1 MDSQTR
7 LGLELFG
14 AALVLGMLGDQ
25 LLRVGPWGLNAFVW
39 IGCLVVVSCGLGYR
53 WWAEHIRVQPWFI
66 LPLGGLALLYLGRDA
81 ATLKLVNSVAV
92 LAALALG
99 VWQMQRARL
108 RRHPS
113 VAVEPPGLLAAG
125 IKALFEVPRF
135 LTRDIDWKSLKAE
148 ERGKKAAA
156 VARGVLIALPVLVLF
171 GTLFVA
177 ADAAFASLLAHTFE
191 IDPTLLPGHLLLT
204 VLFTWIVGGFLY
216 GVLINKTRAPEEA
229 DGPVDDEAL
238 DATPRFSLGIVEV
251 SVVLGLVNAL
261 FATFVLVQLSYFFG
275 GHHTVLDTA
284 GLTLAAYARSGFF
297 ELVMVV
303 SLALPFML
311 GLRRLLAVKAGR
323 PLRLF
328 HALAGVQVGLLFL
341 ILASAAQRMWLYQ
354 HIYGLT
360 ELRLY
365 VSSFIVWLA
374 FVLGWFLL
382 SVLRDRVERFMPG
395 AVAAGFVVVVGL
407 HLINPDALIVKTN
420 VARAAAGAPIDTAYL
435 THLSA
440 DAVPALLDALPVM
453 EPEIQAAMARQLI
466 DRWHRPASADW
477 RTWSR
482 ARAQAWHAVEDSIEV
497 LHQFSHNAEARH
509 PALSHDRHEALRLMD
524 PLPRNAAASVEP

>member
-14 AALVLGMLGDQ
+14 AALVLGVLGDQ

-39 IGCLVVVSCGLGYR
+39 IGCLVAASYGLGAR
-53 WWAEHIRVQPWFI
+53 WRVGHVRAQQWFI
-66 LPLGGLALLYLGRDA
+66 LPLSTLALLYLGRDA
-81 ATLKLVNSVAV
+81 AALKLVNTVAL
-92 LAALALG
+92 LAALSLG
-99 VWQMQRARL
+99 IRQMQMARL

-125 IKALFEVPRF
+125 VKALFHVPRF

-156 VARGVLIALPVLVLF
+156 VARGVLIALPVLALF
-171 GTLFVA
+171 GALFVA
-177 ADAAFASLLAHTFE
+177 ADATFESLLVRLFQ
-191 IDPTLLPGHLLLT
+191 IDPASLPGHVLLT

-216 GVLINKTRAPEEA
+216 GVLIKKTREPEDTAETH
-229 DGPVDDEAL
+229 DDETH
-238 DATPRFSLGIVEV
+238 DATAGFSLGIVEV

-275 GHHTVLDTA
+275 GHHTVLDTS
-284 GLTLAAYARSGFF
+284 GLTLAQYARSGFF

-303 SLALPFML
+303 SLALPFLL
-311 GLRRLLAVKAGR
+311 GLHRLLSVKAGR

-328 HALAGVQVGLLFL
+328 HALAGMQVGLLFL

-354 HIYGLT
+354 QAYGLT

-365 VSSFIVWLA
+365 VSACIIWLA

-382 SVLRDRVERFMPG
+382 SVLRDRLERFAPG
-395 AVAAGFVVVVGL
+395 AVAAGFVVVLGL

-420 VARAAAGAPIDTAYL
+420 VARTEAGTTIDTAYL
-435 THLSA
+435 TYLSA
-440 DAVPALLDALPVM
+440 DAVPALLDALPTM
-453 EPEIQAAMARQLI
+453 EPEIQAAMAQQLI
-466 DRWHRPASADW
+466 ARWHQPASPDW

-482 ARAQAWHAVEDSIEV
+482 ARATAWHAVEDRITILQQV
-497 LHQFSHNAEARH
+497 AQNGI
-509 PALSHDRHEALRLMD
+509 
-524 PLPRNAAASVEP
+524 

>member
-14 AALVLGMLGDQ
+14 AALVLGALGDQ

-39 IGCLVVVSCGLGYR
+39 IGCLVVASGGLGYR
-53 WWAEHIRVQPWFI
+53 WRRDHVRTRRWVIV
-66 LPLGGLALLYLGRDA
+66 PLCGLALLYLGRDA
-81 ATLKLVNSVAV
+81 ATLKLVNSVAL

-99 VWQMQRARL
+99 VWQMQMARL

-125 IKALFEVPRF
+125 LGALFHVPRF

-148 ERGKKAAA
+148 GRGKKVAA
-156 VARGVLIALPVLVLF
+156 VARGVLIALPALALF
-171 GTLFVA
+171 GALLVA
-177 ADAAFASLLAHTFE
+177 ADAAFESLLVSLFE
-191 IDPTLLPGHLLLT
+191 IDPVLLPGHLLLT
-204 VLFTWIVGGFLY
+204 VSLAWIVGGFLY
-216 GVLINKTRAPEEA
+216 GMLIKKTRTPEQA
-229 DGPVDDEAL
+229 DEPLDDATL

-284 GLTLAAYARSGFF
+284 GLTMAQYARSGFF

-341 ILASAAQRMWLYQ
+341 MLASAAQRMWLYQ
-354 HIYGLT
+354 HLYGLT

-395 AVAAGFVVVVGL
+395 AVVAGFVVVLGL

-420 VARAAAGAPIDTAYL
+420 VARAQAGAAIDTAYL
-435 THLSA
+435 ANLSA
-440 DAVPALLDALPVM
+440 DAVPALLDALPTM
-453 EPEIQAAMARQLI
+453 QPEIQAAMARQLI
-466 DRWHRPASADW
+466 DRWHRPASPDW

-482 ARAQAWHAVEDSIEV
+482 ARAKAWRTVEDRIDL
-497 LHQFSHNAEARH
+497 LHQLTHNTEADP
-509 PALSHDRHEALRLMD
+509 PALSPPLR
-524 PLPRNAAASVEP
+524 